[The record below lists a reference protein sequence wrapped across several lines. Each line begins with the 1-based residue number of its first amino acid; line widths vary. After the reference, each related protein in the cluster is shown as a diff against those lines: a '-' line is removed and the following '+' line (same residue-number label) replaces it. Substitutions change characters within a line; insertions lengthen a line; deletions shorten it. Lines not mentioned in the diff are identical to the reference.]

1 MVDYSDDI
9 AQLHAALAE
18 ITSELGTDPSGIYS
32 TVKTRLDIID
42 SRLSAQGLVSGGFSA
57 NGDLSGTFVYQNV
70 VGLRGRSI
78 SAEAPEDGYVLT
90 WNDGYSA
97 WEAAAPSGG
106 GGFTA
111 GGDLTGTSSSQTV
124 AKINGITLSGTP
136 SVGQVLTAT
145 SASAANWQRSSVQVI
160 IASFVQSQQGHQT

>member
-1 MVDYSDDI
+1 
-9 AQLHAALAE
+9 
-18 ITSELGTDPSGIYS
+18 
-32 TVKTRLDIID
+32 
-42 SRLSAQGLVSGGFSA
+42 VSGGFSA

-78 SAEAPEDGYVLT
+78 SAEAPSDGYVLT

-111 GGDLTGTSSSQTV
+111 GGDLSGTSSSQT
-124 AKINGITLSGTP
+124 ANKLKGKDLNSAL
-136 SVGQVLTAT
+136 AT
-145 SASAANWQRSSVQVI
+145 IGA
-160 IASFVQSQQGHQT
+160 T